1 MITGCIFL
9 LLLGGCG
16 ESDDGVRVVRVWD
29 ENSTDSSSS
38 EEVVRESGITDRV
51 GMVTDV
57 GGIDDASFN
66 QSAWEGLQALEQ
78 SWEIQTSYIDSESE
92 ADFYDNFAKEA
103 AEGCGLCWGI
113 GFGCADALL
122 QIAQDRPRTHFAI
135 VDSSFENTP
144 DNVTAVVFRAQ
155 EPSFL
160 VGYIA
165 AAATHTGKVGF
176 VGGVRGEII
185 DQFQYGFQA
194 GVDYGAA
201 LYGKNVEITIE
212 YADSFGDE
220 QKGYEIA
227 KAMYRSGCDIVYHAA
242 GATGVGVIW
251 AAKDN
256 GKYVIGVDK
265 DQSALAPEN
274 ILTSAMKKVD
284 IAVERVSESYLRG
297 EAIGGKTI
305 SFGLTEGAV
314 GIPEEHK
321 NYRDEIY
328 DSALMIADRIKA
340 GEIVPP
346 KSAEEYEAF
355 RVTLKQ

>member
-1 MITGCIFL
+1 MT
-9 LLLGGCG
+9 
-16 ESDDGVRVVRVWD
+16 
-29 ENSTDSSSS
+29 
-38 EEVVRESGITDRV
+38 
-51 GMVTDV
+51 
-57 GGIDDASFN
+57 
-66 QSAWEGLQALEQ
+66 SAK
-78 SWEIQTSYIDSESE
+78 
-92 ADFYDNFAKEA
+92 DFYANFEKLAD
-103 AEGCGLCWGI
+103 EGCGLCWGI

-122 QIAQDRPRTHFAI
+122 QIAQDRPGTHFAI

-144 DNVTAVVFRAQ
+144 ENISAVVFRAQ

-165 AAATHTGKVGF
+165 AAVTHTGKIGF

-194 GVDYGAA
+194 GVDYAAA

-212 YADSFGDE
+212 YADSFGDA

-227 KAMYRSGCDIVYHAA
+227 DAMYRSGCDIVYHAA
-242 GATGVGVIW
+242 GATGIGVIE

-256 GKYVIGVDK
+256 GKFVIGVDK
-265 DQSALAPEN
+265 DQSALAPGN
-274 ILTSAMKKVD
+274 VLTSAMKKVD
-284 IAVERVSESYLRG
+284 VAVERVSGSYLRG
-297 EAIGGKTI
+297 EQVGGKTI

-314 GIPEEHK
+314 GIPEDHT

-328 DSALMIADRIKA
+328 DSARMIADRIKA

-346 KSAEEYEAF
+346 KSAEEYE
-355 RVTLKQ
+355 L